1 MVASEALHAD
11 AGVSPASGTVE
22 PRLIVVPGLPA
33 RVAAIAEPVIES
45 LGYRLV
51 RVKLSAA
58 EEATLQIMAERPD
71 GSMTVEDCETI
82 SRTLSP
88 ILDENDPI
96 EKAYR
101 LEVSSPG
108 IDRPLV
114 RKSDFERFGGHLVR
128 IEMEIPVD
136 GRKRFRG
143 FLAGTEG
150 NVARLKRDDAP
161 AGEDAEV
168 LLPIEDMSDAKLV
181 LTDELVRDALRSEKA
196 AKREARTAKR
206 EERHRRLKSGKSGRA
221 TQKGD

>member
-1 MVASEALHAD
+1 MAASHAVQAESD
-11 AGVSPASGTVE
+11 TAHNETE
-22 PRLIVVPGLPA
+22 PRLITVPGLPA

-51 RVKLSAA
+51 RVKVSAA

-101 LEVSSPG
+101 LEISSPG

-114 RKSDFERFGGHLVR
+114 RKSDFDRAAGHLVR
-128 IEMEIPVD
+128 IEMEIPFN

-143 FLAGTEG
+143 HVTGTEG
-150 NVARLKRDDAP
+150 NLARLTRDEVP
-161 AGEDAEV
+161 EGEDAEV
-168 LLPIEDMSDAKLV
+168 LLPIQDMSDAKLV
-181 LTDELVRDALRSEKA
+181 LTDELVRQTLRNEKA
-196 AKREARTAKR
+196 AKREARAAKR
-206 EERHRRLKSGKSGRA
+206 DERHRRLKAGRS
-221 TQKGD
+221 QSNSKKGD